1 VLVLGWLVVP
11 TVRAQDPTSGLRLTE
26 AFGFSEVSKIG
37 GDVCDEK
44 MEQTEVEETAEG
56 SPNLFGGIKPGD
68 AEWPKVREL
77 YIAFLKSGCHYDT
90 DALERD
96 FARSMEQSLS
106 PADIQALVDFYNGEL
121 GGKYRSAS
129 LKANNA
135 SFKAAKLR
143 VESAAAYAEYDK
155 QVQALLTQRPKPIEK
170 VRDLKTVQSLPTPDA
185 AVVLADQVMKQV
197 SSGQLRQAVA
207 TAAPH
212 AVVTDEQ
219 METLVSQIEGQA
231 ESIKTRFG
239 GSLGYELLR
248 NDTVGGFLQRTVF
261 LHRFEKHAMV
271 WMFLWYRGKDGW
283 VLNNISYV
291 DNPSLLFQ

>member
-1 VLVLGWLVVP
+1 
-11 TVRAQDPTSGLRLTE
+11 
-26 AFGFSEVSKIG
+26 
-37 GDVCDEK
+37 
-44 MEQTEVEETAEG
+44 
-56 SPNLFGGIKPGD
+56 
-68 AEWPKVREL
+68 
-77 YIAFLKSGCHYDT
+77 
-90 DALERD
+90 
-96 FARSMEQSLS
+96 
-106 PADIQALVDFYNGEL
+106 
-121 GGKYRSAS
+121 
-129 LKANNA
+129 
-135 SFKAAKLR
+135 
-143 VESAAAYAEYDK
+143 
-155 QVQALLTQRPKPIEK
+155 
-170 VRDLKTVQSLPTPDA
+170 LPTPDA

-239 GSLGYELLR
+239 ESLGYELLR